1 MDSFTDSMDMDF
13 NKSWKVVK
21 DREAWRAAVHESQR
35 VRHDLGAE
43 QQNNNTTTYQKI
55 NNWDLV
61 RSTGAIFNVL

>member
-1 MDSFTDSMDMDF
+1 MNF

-21 DREAWRAAVHESQR
+21 DREAWHTAVHESQR
-35 VRHDLGAE
+35 IRHDLGAE
-43 QQNNNTTTYQKI
+43 QQNNNTTMYQKI